1 MIELPEDEIDEYHCK
16 MAELKWVNPPKDETV
31 ELKKEATSAPE
42 VKKGEEKKKVQPI
55 LKVVFKLNLKKT
67 LKERIRDFDEDE
79 PKNLLKFDLN
89 FWDINKIR
97 EFEDSV
103 DLIEIAPF

>member
-1 MIELPEDEIDEYHCK
+1 M
-16 MAELKWVNPPKDETV
+16 
-31 ELKKEATSAPE
+31 
-42 VKKGEEKKKVQPI
+42 
-55 LKVVFKLNLKKT
+55 FKLNLKKT

-89 FWDINKIR
+89 FWDLNKIR

-103 DLIEIAPF
+103 DLIEIAPFEEELTEILVAFFKESSIEKGIRNWRNNVDIFVDSL